1 MDGILNQ
8 RICLWYVLNVKVLT
22 GLSPKKLK
30 KKRDDDMSEYLEDW
44 QMQIFNDL
52 DSTSIDMLVEVL
64 EDKIYS
70 LDDKN
75 LLKKEYIGIWQL
87 FRRINTEEEIK
98 FYMQN
103 KKQKD

>member
-1 MDGILNQ
+1 
-8 RICLWYVLNVKVLT
+8 
-22 GLSPKKLK
+22 
-30 KKRDDDMSEYLEDW
+30 MSEYLEDW